1 MAAKKSF
8 PLRIDPDLHEAL
20 ERWAG
25 EEFRSVNGHI
35 EYLLRESLKRAG
47 RLPEKTARGITT
59 KGLFRYPCIGC
70 QNSPYVCLLPEFLS
84 FWTLF

>member
-1 MAAKKSF
+1 MAAKKNF
-8 PLRIDPDLHEAL
+8 PLRIDPALYEAL

-47 RLPEKTARGITT
+47 RLPGRMS
-59 KGLFRYPCIGC
+59 RD
-70 QNSPYVCLLPEFLS
+70 SDD
-84 FWTLF
+84 